1 MTDFLK
7 PTRKLQNKEKVIQIA
22 LEFFCDQGIENSK
35 VSDIAARAG
44 LTERTVF
51 RYFATKSDLVLKRS
65 PNIGQF
71 SSMQGGRFLREIQ
84 QRTKIKMGQGL

>member
-1 MTDFLK
+1 MKNL
-7 PTRKLQNKEKVIQIA
+7 LYKELRLCVPVQTWIFVA
-22 LEFFCDQGIENSK
+22 LNCLCIIPNYPA
-35 VSDIAARAG
+35 V
-44 LTERTVF
+44 
-51 RYFATKSDLVLKRS
+51 KRS

>member
-1 MTDFLK
+1 MRVFDRGRFADST
-7 PTRKLQNKEKVIQIA
+7 
-22 LEFFCDQGIENSK
+22 ENSGTADFGGNRMALS
-35 VSDIAARAG
+35 VESAA
-44 LTERTVF
+44 EM
-51 RYFATKSDLVLKRS
+51 KRS